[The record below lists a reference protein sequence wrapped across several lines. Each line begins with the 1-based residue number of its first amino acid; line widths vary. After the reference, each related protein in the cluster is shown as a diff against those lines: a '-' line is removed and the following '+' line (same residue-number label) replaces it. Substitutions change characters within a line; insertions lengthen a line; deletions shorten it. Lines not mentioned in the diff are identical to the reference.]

1 MKRGRHWI
9 VLQLLTVAVVT
20 TTAAGRQVA
29 PAGET
34 WHLVD
39 QHWYTIHMG
48 GQKAGWLMQ
57 TVESDGSRYR
67 TGSESHLTI
76 GRGPAVIDVEI
87 RSSFVE
93 THSGEPVMM
102 RLVQKMA
109 MEPVDAEWRF
119 TPDHVV
125 HTWRQGGRETIE
137 ERPLPATPWLT
148 PMAVRRYWVN
158 RRDAGAQEITYN
170 TLDPQSG
177 LKTVSFT
184 HESLGSETIELAG
197 ERLEVT
203 IWKTTTNILPMAI
216 IQKYADRGHLVYEE
230 VRMPALGTTITR
242 LATKDE
248 ALAPGEAPELL
259 IKTFVT
265 PSRPIRRPQ
274 AARKATLRLR
284 AGEGALPQ
292 LPTAGAQRVE
302 RGDDGTSTL
311 YIDIDRNQ
319 DASDEES
326 GDQAYLASSAMIGAA
341 DEAVLALVVK
351 ALSGAG
357 DDPGDRAE
365 AMRAFV
371 HTYVSEKGLDTAFAT
386 ASETAKTRAGDCSE
400 HAVLLCAML
409 RADQIPARVAIGLIY
424 AESFLQRRDI
434 FGWHMWTQGL
444 IDGRW
449 VDLDATLPRRYH
461 AGHVLTATASF
472 SDGGL
477 GAELASMLQL
487 IGNLEIDVVEVEY

>member
-1 MKRGRHWI
+1 MTRGRHLI
-9 VLQLLTVAVVT
+9 VLQLLAVAVVT
-20 TTAAGRQVA
+20 TAAAGRQVA
-29 PAGET
+29 PPGDT

-39 QHWYTIHMG
+39 EHWYTIHMD

-57 TVESDGSRYR
+57 TVESDGTHYR
-67 TGSESHLTI
+67 TGSESHLRI
-76 GRGPAVIDVEI
+76 GRGPTVIEVEI

-109 MEPVDAEWRF
+109 MQPVDAEWRF

-137 ERPLPATPWLT
+137 ERPLPVTPWLT
-148 PMAVRRYWVN
+148 PRAVQRYWVK

-177 LKTVSFT
+177 LEPLSFT
-184 HESLGSETIELAG
+184 HENLGSETLEAAG

-203 IWKTTTNILPMAI
+203 IWKTTTNLLPMAI
-216 IQKYADRGHLVYEE
+216 IQKYSDRGQLVYEE
-230 VRMPALGTTITR
+230 VRVPALGKTVTR

-284 AGEGALPQ
+284 AGEGALPE

-302 RGDDGTSTL
+302 RGADGTSTV
-311 YIDIDRNQ
+311 YVDIDRNQ
-319 DASDEES
+319 PASAEE
-326 GDQAYLASSAMIGAA
+326 GRDQSYLASSAMIGAA
-341 DEAVLALVVK
+341 DEAVRALVAK
-351 ALSGAG
+351 ALRGAG

-371 HTYVSEKGLDTAFAT
+371 HSYVSEKGLDTAFAT
-386 ASETAKTRAGDCSE
+386 ASETVQTRAGDCSE

-409 RADQIPARVAIGLIY
+409 RADRIPARVAIGLIY
-424 AESFLQRRDI
+424 TESFLQSRDI

-444 IDGRW
+444 VGGRW
-449 VDLDATLPRRYH
+449 VDFDATLPRRYH